1 MTTKPDPDKI
11 KGPGDMMMGELHEK
25 LRLFDSGPR
34 FCIDYLLLEFPE
46 FVTSSEII
54 SSRREAPAPSA
65 AILLA

>member
-11 KGPGDMMMGELHEK
+11 KGPGDMTMGELHEE
-25 LRLFDSGPR
+25 LRLFDLGPR
-34 FCIDYLLLEFPE
+34 FCIDYLLLAFSDL
-46 FVTSSEII
+46 VTSSELI